1 MNIDEKAFTPAT
13 SIATWPE
20 NTLISRKTVPAR
32 TLRRRRATA
41 RAKWPMYL
49 PDVAYRIECLPPPRR
64 RHGRSWAHPPRGR
77 SNHERPP
84 AEGEPPRRV
93 PPLRAPIHG
102 DLHRRVA
109 ADPQTRL
116 ARVRAEPSGRDRPL
130 PHLRVQPKHGHLT
143 RIYL

>member
-32 TLRRRRATA
+32 TLRRRRAAA

-64 RHGRSWAHPPRGR
+64 RHGRSWA
-77 SNHERPP
+77 
-84 AEGEPPRRV
+84 
-93 PPLRAPIHG
+93 
-102 DLHRRVA
+102 
-109 ADPQTRL
+109 QL
-116 ARVRAEPSGRDRPL
+116 ARDNFLGSFPPGIPPWACEALKPECRPRTMTLAEILSPYTEDEL
-130 PHLRVQPKHGHLT
+130 AT
-143 RIYL
+143 YYY